1 MREID
6 DPIKLQ
12 KELIKKTY
20 IVSAFPIIYTAI
32 LGKYSILL
40 GFLLGLVIST
50 LMLRLKFLNIC
61 RSIDMPEAKAE
72 KFIRNRYFI
81 EYFIC
86 LVVLVVSAR
95 NNSVNFLAAAIGMFM
110 LKFTV
115 LAWAFFENI
124 RDSLDRKIESYKN

>member
-81 EYFIC
+81 EYFIY

-124 RDSLDRKIESYKN
+124 RDSLDRNIKSYKN